1 MQPQRHSTLAH
12 LTALESSAIRITDLA
27 KAYNQNMSR
36 RASNPQDE
44 GDKASEQ
51 NMSRHG
57 SDAEDEGDNIVVASR
72 SRPEVESDAPVS
84 NAPGNGGVDAGD
96 HEGADEGKGGD
107 ERSLSSGSPTDDYVS
122 APTGPQF
129 SDAERDVI
137 LYLRRRYGERLPP
150 GVKWKITR
158 RLNKWLRQVAL
169 AHGVQPWQRSFN
181 GWRLEFGKMKDEIA
195 KVKRNNE
202 WAISQGHP
210 ENVQPEPFQR
220 PSRMPSPGSFYG
232 SRESTEEAES
242 ESDSLEQMVDL
253 HPEDPI
259 QKIVDSWPAIPTD
272 PNQPY
277 AFGRAIEE
285 EDDAIAQLEENVL
298 AIGDPQPRP
307 DPRPRPVRPA
317 PQAARPVRT
326 VRFGHV
332 EEREDS
338 GRQERQ
344 ESDGEE
350 GGPELRDPDDML

>member
-1 MQPQRHSTLAH
+1 MQPQNFNLAH
-12 LTALESSAIRITDLA
+12 LTALKSSAIRITDLA

-44 GDKASEQ
+44 GDKASDQ

-84 NAPGNGGVDAGD
+84 NAPGNGGVDAGN
-96 HEGADEGKGGD
+96 HEGADEGKDGD
-107 ERSLSSGSPTDDYVS
+107 ESSLSSGSPTDDYVS

-169 AHGVQPWQRSFN
+169 AHGVQPYQRSFN
-181 GWRLEFGKMKDEIA
+181 SWRLEFGKMKDEIA
-195 KVKRNNE
+195 KVERNNE
-202 WAISQGHP
+202 WARSQGRP
-210 ENVQPEPFQR
+210 EDVQPIPFQR
-220 PSRMPSPGSFYG
+220 PSRMPSPGSFYS

-253 HPEDPI
+253 HPVDPI
-259 QKIVDSWPAIPTD
+259 QKIVDSWPAIPSD
-272 PNQPY
+272 PSQAY
-277 AFGRAIEE
+277 ALGPMIKE
-285 EDDAIAQLEENVL
+285 EDDAIAELEKNIQK
-298 AIGDPQPRP
+298 IGDVQPRLIGQP
-307 DPRPRPVRPA
+307 L
-317 PQAARPVRT
+317 QAARPART
-326 VRFGHV
+326 VRFGDV

-338 GRQERQ
+338 AREEGE

-350 GGPELRDPDDML
+350 QGEEQDDGLFDPDDML

>member
-1 MQPQRHSTLAH
+1 
-12 LTALESSAIRITDLA
+12 
-27 KAYNQNMSR
+27 
-36 RASNPQDE
+36 
-44 GDKASEQ
+44 
-51 NMSRHG
+51 
-57 SDAEDEGDNIVVASR
+57 
-72 SRPEVESDAPVS
+72 
-84 NAPGNGGVDAGD
+84 
-96 HEGADEGKGGD
+96 
-107 ERSLSSGSPTDDYVS
+107 
-122 APTGPQF
+122 
-129 SDAERDVI
+129 
-137 LYLRRRYGERLPP
+137 
-150 GVKWKITR
+150 
-158 RLNKWLRQVAL
+158 
-169 AHGVQPWQRSFN
+169 
-181 GWRLEFGKMKDEIA
+181 MKDEIA

-277 AFGRAIEE
+277 AFGQAIEE
-285 EDDAIAQLEENVL
+285 EDNAIAQLEENVL

-307 DPRPRPVRPA
+307 DPRPRPVGPA

-332 EEREDS
+332 EERDDS
-338 GRQERQ
+338 GRQEGQ
-344 ESDGEE
+344 ESDGE
-350 GGPELRDPDDML
+350 GDPELRDPDDML